1 MKVLP
6 PLTNEDQMLA
16 GLSYPLWPIAPVFVL
31 KSKKREDPFLVYHA
45 YHGLA
50 WGGASTASLLS
61 VFLFLMLFFR
71 IMPGGSTF
79 LPGFVG
85 VTIFFA
91 GWIALFLVMLYSLFL
106 GWRASAGELIKLP
119 YIGDWAE
126 ERMIA
131 ESGMSHSQF
140 ISSLHVEGLDEAL
153 QAQNARPEASHVPP
167 PSAPGHYSGGAGEPA
182 GPSHQV
188 AHDLR
193 PQAQAAAGKPTP
205 GPLDRV
211 PTSNRTAQ
219 PRAIQPDSSEAR
231 MMDQMRAKRPAQ
243 GGPLGKKD
251 TNVLRQWLSEDD

>member
-16 GLSYPLWPIAPVFVL
+16 GLSYPLWPITPVFIL

-50 WGGASTASLLS
+50 WGAASTVALIA
-61 VFLFLMLFFR
+61 VFLFLMLAFR
-71 IMPGGSTF
+71 IMPGSSTF

-85 VTIFFA
+85 ITLFLT
-91 GWIALFLVMLYSLFL
+91 GWVSLFLVMLYSLFL
-106 GWRASAGELIKLP
+106 GWRASAGELIQLP

-140 ISSLHVEGLDEAL
+140 ISSLQVEGVDEAL
-153 QAQNARPEASHVPP
+153 DPQRPQVAPQQ
-167 PSAPGHYSGGAGEPA
+167 SAPLTPR
-182 GPSHQV
+182 GPGPLDTPGHQV

-193 PQAQAAAGKPTP
+193 SQAQAATRSSPPPPPPPTP
-205 GPLDRV
+205 NDTNEGLWMDK
-211 PTSNRTAQ
+211 TRTKKQVA
-219 PRAIQPDSSEAR
+219 
-231 MMDQMRAKRPAQ
+231 
-243 GGPLGKKD
+243 PLGKKD
-251 TNVLRQWLSEDD
+251 TNVLRQWLSEED